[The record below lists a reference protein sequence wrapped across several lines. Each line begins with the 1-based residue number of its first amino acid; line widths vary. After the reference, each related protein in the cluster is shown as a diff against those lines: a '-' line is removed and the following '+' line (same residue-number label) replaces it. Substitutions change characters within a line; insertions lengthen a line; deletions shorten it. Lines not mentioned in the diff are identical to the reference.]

1 MKFIRDMTCN
11 VLMSPGAA
19 AEDETID
26 HPRVETREG
35 LEVATGGRGIVTAG
49 TEEDP
54 GPGTDTGGPA
64 AETDTGG
71 PDPET
76 GETEEGVGA
85 GTGGIEAIG
94 GTGGTEPV
102 RVAIETAGIEEA
114 P

>member
-1 MKFIRDMTCN
+1 MKRKRA
-11 VLMSPGAA
+11 GAA

-35 LEVATGGRGIVTAG
+35 LAVATGGHGIETAG
-49 TEEDP
+49 TGEDP

-85 GTGGIEAIG
+85 GTGGIG

-102 RVAIETAGIEEA
+102 RVAIETAGTEEA

>member
-1 MKFIRDMTCN
+1 MKRKRA
-11 VLMSPGAA
+11 GAA

-35 LEVATGGRGIVTAG
+35 LVVATGGRGIVTAG
-49 TEEDP
+49 TGEDP
-54 GPGTDTGGPA
+54 GPGTDIGGPA

-76 GETEEGVGA
+76 GETEEGAGA
-85 GTGGIEAIG
+85 GTGAIG

-102 RVAIETAGIEEA
+102 RVATETAGTEEA

>member
-1 MKFIRDMTCN
+1 MKRKRAA
-11 VLMSPGAA
+11 GAE

-26 HPRVETREG
+26 HPRVETRKG

-49 TEEDP
+49 TGEDP
-54 GPGTDTGGPA
+54 GHGTDIGGPA

-85 GTGGIEAIG
+85 GTGAIG
-94 GTGGTEPV
+94 GTGATEPV
-102 RVAIETAGIEEA
+102 RVAIETAGTEEA